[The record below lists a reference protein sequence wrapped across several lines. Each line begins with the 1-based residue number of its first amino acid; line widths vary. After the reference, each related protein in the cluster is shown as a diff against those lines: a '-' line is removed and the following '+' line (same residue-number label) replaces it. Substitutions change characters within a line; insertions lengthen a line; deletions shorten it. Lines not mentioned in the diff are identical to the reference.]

1 MSCVEREEL
10 LNGMLDG
17 QLAGDAHRALETHLL
32 DCPGCRARLEALQAQ
47 HRDLEAAFAPAKAD
61 VAGLADR
68 IAAEFQPPKNQKTL
82 PWGWIAAAAVLLVA
96 LLIPRPAPPPPEKVV
111 VKVVDPREQAAW
123 TALEDVHAYA
133 HKNPADHAGFAAR
146 CTSMAEKHA
155 GTAASEAARKA
166 LAEGYLHTCKTL
178 GEPPAVEELK
188 KALAE
193 AVAKSKAL
201 EETERELVA
210 LDEALN
216 GPAAREQYAEAR
228 RLLEE
233 AKARKGEPAWTAAVE
248 RRRSL
253 LDARIAA
260 QSEAC
265 VAAARTG
272 NPRTHRERVAAWGI
286 PDALARFDRDVGP
299 LPEPKA
305 PVPAPALVAAK
316 KVRMLAVIGNLLIK
330 GPEAKSG
337 DFMPLPVHLFPQ
349 AGALCSLE
357 TEAGDILRLNARGQL
372 SLEMDGKM
380 SLAEGELFVM
390 SKGDVEISCGAH
402 KVSAGAAVFE
412 VSSRS
417 TAGQVKGPGRTVL
430 RVTVLRGE
438 VKIDGR
444 VVTPG
449 LLCQAVDGRLE
460 PNGPAEDTVLST
472 QWMHPLLRGRR
483 EDVGELLQRGR
494 ALAGLLDDPKA
505 AKAAET
511 ALRTLGED
519 AAPGLLSLLT
529 QGKGVDGPL
538 RKKLAALLGD
548 LAGPES
554 VAELVDLLHDHEP
567 AVRVEASRGLE
578 RITGLTHGH
587 PRTLW
592 SGAGF
597 ARGAQS
603 WETWL
608 ERNGSLWG
616 ETRPT
621 K

>member
-1 MSCVEREEL
+1 MSCPEREEL

-17 QLAGDAHRALETHLL
+17 QLAADAHRALETHLL
-32 DCPGCRARLEALQAQ
+32 DCPGCRARLDALQAQ
-47 HRDLEAAFAPAKAD
+47 HRELEAAFAPAQAG
-61 VAGLADR
+61 VAAIAGR
-68 IAAEFQPPKNQKTL
+68 IAAEFQLPKKSR

-96 LLIPRPAPPPPEKVV
+96 LLIPRPAAPPPEQVL

-123 TALEDVHAYA
+123 TALEAVHASA
-133 HKNPADHAGFAAR
+133 RRNPQDRVGFVAGCAGV
-146 CTSMAEKHA
+146 AEKHP
-155 GTAASEAARKA
+155 GTAAAEAALKA
-166 LAEGYLHTCKTL
+166 AKEAGQHLCDTL
-178 GEPPAVEELK
+178 GEKLALEELK
-188 KALAE
+188 KRLAE
-193 AVAKSKAL
+193 AVVQTQAL
-201 EETERELVA
+201 EETERQLAA

-233 AKARKGEPAWTAAVE
+233 AKARKADAAWTAAVE
-248 RRRSL
+248 RRAAL

-265 VAAARTG
+265 VVAAKAG
-272 NPRTHRERVAAWGI
+272 NAKAQRERVAAWGI
-286 PDALARFDRDVGP
+286 PDALVRFDREVGP
-299 LPEPKA
+299 IPEPKA
-305 PVPAPALVAAK
+305 PPVEVAAK
-316 KVRMLAVIGNLLIK
+316 KIRLLTAIGNLLVK
-330 GPEAKSG
+330 GPAARGG
-337 DFMPLPVHLFPQ
+337 DFLPLPVYLASQ
-349 AGALCSLE
+349 AGALCALE
-357 TEAGDILRLNARGQL
+357 TEAGDVLRLNARSQL
-372 SLEMDGKM
+372 SLEGTGKTH
-380 SLAEGELFVM
+380 LQEGELFVM

-402 KVSAGAAVFE
+402 KISAGAAVFE

-430 RVTVLRGE
+430 RVTVLQGD

-444 VVTPG
+444 PVPAG
-449 LLCQAVDGRLE
+449 QLCQAVDGRLE
-460 PNGPAEDTVLST
+460 PNGPAEETVLST

-494 ALAGLLDDPKA
+494 ALAGLLDDAKA

-529 QGKGVDGPL
+529 QGKGVDGAL
-538 RKKLAALLGD
+538 RRKLAALLGD

-554 VAELVDLLHDHEP
+554 VAELVDLLRDHEP
-567 AVRVEASRGLE
+567 ALRVEASRGLE

-592 SGAGF
+592 AGAGF

-608 ERNGSLWG
+608 ERNGALWG
-616 ETRPT
+616 ESLPR